1 MPKSPKAR
9 FHGSMHS
16 AISGEY
22 AEALVRLELS
32 RDGWEAFTCR
42 GAGIDI
48 LAVDSS
54 GKRRIGVSVKNRD
67 RRDVRGTSTTIFGTS
82 KGDKDKADEKV
93 ANFERVCKSLEAE
106 PWIAAVTITDAFHYA
121 HITPLTHFL
130 KLVEEHEKKKG
141 KKLVTKEWYVGSDD
155 LESYI
160 ADPEVWGNKDR
171 KLGDRSD
178 WTLKARSQAAVGRG

>member
-1 MPKSPKAR
+1 MPKSAKET

-22 AEALVRLELS
+22 AEALVRFELS

-67 RRDVRGTSTTIFGTS
+67 RRDVEGSSTTVFGTRT
-82 KGDKDKADEKV
+82 GVTNKADEKV
-93 ANFERVCKSLEAE
+93 AKFEQVCKSLEAE
-106 PWIAAVTITDAFHYA
+106 PWIAVVTITDTFHYA
-121 HITPLTHFL
+121 HITSLRHFL
-130 KLVEEHEKKKG
+130 NAFDRLKTKKAM
-141 KKLVTKEWYVGSDD
+141 VTKEWYVNQDALD
-155 LESYI
+155 VYI
-160 ADPEVWGNKDR
+160 ADPDVFGNKEPGKR
-171 KLGDRSD
+171 GD
-178 WTLKARSQAAVGRG
+178 WELKARSRVAEGSR